1 MADAPLPEPAPNPRQ
16 TGNASAGR
24 KNDPILGEARNLA
37 MLHESDTLQTARAHP
52 VPMFGTGGA
61 RLGQTGRM
69 NPDDTHDGLSPPTL
83 WLIAVRDRRDRAA
96 FARLFDHFA
105 PRLTTMM
112 LRSGMGRA
120 MADDVV
126 QDVMLTAWQKA
137 ELFDPARAQA
147 ASWIYRIARNRQ
159 IDILR
164 RERRPVPDALRPAD
178 EDEGSEDALSA
189 LALDQEAAQLRRAL
203 DTLSADQREV
213 IEQAYLGDLSHT
225 EIRQRTGL
233 PLGTIKSRIRL
244 ALDRLRH
251 ELKELR

>member
-1 MADAPLPEPAPNPRQ
+1 
-16 TGNASAGR
+16 
-24 KNDPILGEARNLA
+24 
-37 MLHESDTLQTARAHP
+37 MLNETDTLQTARVRPAP
-52 VPMFGTGGA
+52 ATGAGLA

-69 NPDDTHDGLSPPTL
+69 NPDDTHDGLSPPTQ
-83 WLIAVRDRRDRAA
+83 WLLAVRDRRDRAA
-96 FARLFDHFA
+96 FGRLFDHFA

-112 LRSGMGRA
+112 LRAGMGRA

-137 ELFDPARAQA
+137 HLFDPARAQA
-147 ASWIYRIARNRQ
+147 SAWIYRIARNRQ

-164 RERRPVPDALRPAD
+164 RERRPVPDALRPS
-178 EDEGSEDALSA
+178 EDDQHDDDALSA
-189 LALDQEAAQLRRAL
+189 LALDQEATRLRAAL
-203 DTLSADQREV
+203 DALTADQRAV

-244 ALDRLRH
+244 ALERLRH

>member
-1 MADAPLPEPAPNPRQ
+1 M
-16 TGNASAGR
+16 
-24 KNDPILGEARNLA
+24 
-37 MLHESDTLQTARAHP
+37 TA
-52 VPMFGTGGA
+52 
-61 RLGQTGRM
+61 
-69 NPDDTHDGLSPPTL
+69 DDTEQTLSPPTQ
-83 WLIAVRDRRDRAA
+83 WLLAVRDRRDRAA

-105 PRLTTMM
+105 PRLTTML

-137 ELFDPARAQA
+137 HLFDPTRAQA
-147 ASWIYRIARNRQ
+147 SAWIYRIARNRQ

-164 RERRPVPDALRPAD
+164 RERRPVPDALVPDPEEAAD
-178 EDEGSEDALSA
+178 DAHSA
-189 LALDQEAAQLRRAL
+189 LAFDQEATRLRAAL
-203 DTLSADQREV
+203 DTLSPDQRAV

-244 ALDRLRH
+244 ALERLRH